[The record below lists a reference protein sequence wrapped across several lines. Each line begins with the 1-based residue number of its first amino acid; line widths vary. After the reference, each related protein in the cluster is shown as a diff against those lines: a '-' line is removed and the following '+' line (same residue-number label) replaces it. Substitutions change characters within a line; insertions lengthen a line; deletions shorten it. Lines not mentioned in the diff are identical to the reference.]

1 MSSTFFSSIQSKNTQ
16 VISTNTQV
24 SMKEG
29 QVVHGTIKKLFPN
42 QTAEVQ
48 IGNQKV
54 IAKLE
59 TPLKAGDAHFF
70 QVTNSEPELQ
80 LKVVSGPLTQGNS
93 LAQQTQQLLQAM
105 NLSKTTEMQAIVQFY
120 LKEQLP
126 ISKDILLQ
134 VEQLLKQ
141 LPSNVTMKEGLE
153 AIRKMTDLKFPLTLQ
168 ILESVLSGKSTDSLQ
183 TLIQDFKVAL
193 QQDLSVPSNVKNN
206 LLQTLQ
212 KIADPLGEPAA
223 GAIIGKQIEILQNPH
238 SNMSTKF
245 SLLQAL
251 KEAEI
256 LPSTATLNNIT
267 PPSISASLPNSAGE
281 IMTTLKQAP
290 ANEKNLMFLKLRDW
304 VNTQSLLTTEQK
316 DQILS
321 LLKDNRQP
329 IQTSMVN
336 NSLVQVFAEQSQ
348 QAIFSKDVSGLT
360 AKEHLLSLLSKG
372 ANQEVISQT
381 LQQVMTLSKNSAHPF
396 FSTSLQQ
403 AEEKVLNQLD
413 GKAFE
418 HAMKEVLKSLG
429 FSYEAKINFQNEDVR
444 KLAVELKPQLVELI
458 QNEVISAPIK
468 DHTNLL
474 LNRMNGLQ
482 ILSNENGP
490 QHQLLMQVPLEFLG
504 KKMDATLEWN
514 GRMKEDGKIDSDFA
528 RVMFYLQ
535 LETLEETVVDMQVQ
549 NRVVTISLYNNDDR
563 LQPIA
568 NMLKESL
575 KEGLLTVGYKLS
587 GVFVKT
593 FEEQKISSS
602 LNSKLLSKESQG
614 VDLRI

>member
-16 VISTNTQV
+16 VVSTNTQA

-70 QVTNSEPELQ
+70 QVTKSDPELQ

-126 ISKDILLQ
+126 ISKDLLLQ

-153 AIRKMTDLKFPLTLQ
+153 AIRKMTELKFPLTQQ
-168 ILESVLSGKSTDSLQ
+168 IFESVLSGKSTNSLQ
-183 TLIQDFKVAL
+183 TQIQDFKVAL
-193 QQDLSVPSNVKNN
+193 QQDLSIPSNVKNN

-212 KIADPLGEPAA
+212 KIANPFGEPVA
-223 GAIIGKQIEILQNPH
+223 GAIIGKQIEILQNPQ
-238 SNMSTKF
+238 SIMSTKF
-245 SLLQAL
+245 ALLQAL

-256 LPSTATLNNIT
+256 FPATAALNNIT
-267 PPSISASLPNSAGE
+267 PPSVSASLPNSAGE
-281 IMTTLKQAP
+281 IMTNFKQVNDINIKIP
-290 ANEKNLMFLKLRDW
+290 QLRDW
-304 VNTQSLLTTEQK
+304 VSTQPLLTTEQK

-321 LLKDNRQP
+321 LLKDNGQP
-329 IQTSMVN
+329 IQTSKVN
-336 NSLVQVFAEQSQ
+336 NALVQVFAEQSQ
-348 QAIFSKDVSGLT
+348 QAIFSKDVNGLT
-360 AKEHLLSLLSKG
+360 AKEHLLSLLGKG
-372 ANQEVISQT
+372 ANLEVISQT
-381 LQQVMTLSKNSAHPF
+381 LQQVITLSKNSTHPF
-396 FSTSLQQ
+396 FSTSIQQ
-403 AEEKVLNQLD
+403 AEENVLNQLD
-413 GKAFE
+413 GRAFE
-418 HAMKEVLKSLG
+418 HAMKEVLKNLG
-429 FSYEAKINFQNEDVR
+429 FSYEAKINFKNEDVR
-444 KLAVELKPQLVELI
+444 KLAEELKPQLVELI
-458 QNEVISAPIK
+458 QNQVTTAPLK
-468 DHTNLL
+468 DHANLL

-514 GRMKEDGKIDSDFA
+514 GRMKENGKIDSDFA
-528 RVMFYLQ
+528 RIMFYLH

-549 NRVVTISLYNNDDR
+549 NRVVTISLYNNDSR
-563 LQPIA
+563 LQPIT

-575 KEGLLTVGYKLS
+575 KEGLLKVGYKLS

-593 FEEQKISSS
+593 FDDQKISSS

-614 VDLRI
+614 VDIRI

>member
-1 MSSTFFSSIQSKNTQ
+1 MSSTSFSSIQTQSSQ
-16 VISTNTQV
+16 VITSNTQV

-70 QVTNSEPELQ
+70 QVTKSEPELQ

-93 LAQQTQQLLQAM
+93 IAQQAQQLLQAM
-105 NLSKTTEMQAIVQFY
+105 NLTKTTEMQAIVQFY

-126 ISKDILLQ
+126 ISKDLLLQ
-134 VEQLLKQ
+134 AEQLLKQ

-153 AIRKMTDLKFPLTLQ
+153 AIRKISELKFPLTSQ
-168 ILESVLSGKSTDSLQ
+168 ILESVLSGKSKSGLQ
-183 TLIQDFKVAL
+183 TLIQDLKAAL
-193 QQDLSVPSNVKNN
+193 QQDVSLSSNVKNN

-212 KIADPLGEPAA
+212 KIADPFGEPVA
-223 GAIIGKQIEILQNPH
+223 GVVLGKQIEILQN
-238 SNMSTKF
+238 SQSSMSTKF

-256 LPSTATLNNIT
+256 LPSTVALNNI
-267 PPSISASLPNSAGE
+267 PPSISTSLPNSVGD
-281 IMTTLKQAP
+281 IMSSLIQAP
-290 ANEKNLMFLKLRDW
+290 INEQSKMIPQIREW
-304 VNTQSLLTTEQK
+304 VNTLPLITTEQK
-316 DQILS
+316 EQILS
-321 LLKDNRQP
+321 FLKDNGQP
-329 IQTSMVN
+329 IQIPMLN
-336 NSLVQVFAEQSQ
+336 NALLKVFAEQSQ
-348 QAIFSKDVSGLT
+348 QAIFTKDASGIT
-360 AKEHLLSLLSKG
+360 AKEHLLSLLGKG
-372 ANQEVISQT
+372 TSQEVISQT
-381 LQQVMTLSKNSAHPF
+381 LQRVMTLSKTTEDPF
-396 FSTSLQQ
+396 FTTSLKQS
-403 AEEKVLNQLD
+403 EEKVLNQID

-418 HAMKEVLKSLG
+418 HAMKEVLKNLG
-429 FSYEAKINFQNEDVR
+429 FSYEAKINHPNEDVR

-458 QNEVISAPIK
+458 QNQAISTPLK
-468 DHTNLL
+468 DHANSL

-482 ILSNENGP
+482 LLSNENGH

-528 RVMFYLQ
+528 RIMFYLH
-535 LETLEETVVDMQVQ
+535 LETIEETVVDMQVQ
-549 NRVVTISLYNNDDR
+549 NRVVTISLYNNDVR

-575 KEGLLTVGYKLS
+575 KEGLVTVGYKLS

-593 FEEQKISSS
+593 FDEQKISSS
-602 LNSKLLSKESQG
+602 LNSKLPSKESQG
-614 VDLRI
+614 VDIRI